1 MQRIRSKVTS
11 CFDRGICEAYVENN
25 YTNTERS
32 YWLPNCLR
40 VFKELC
46 NYERLPT
53 VVNTYFEFI
62 DEDMPH
68 PVCFDDQ
75 GTNIICIYRKQI
87 SMH

>member
-1 MQRIRSKVTS
+1 MGCKESVQKLLPVLTEE
-11 CFDRGICEAYVENN
+11 ICEAYVENN

-53 VVNTYFEFI
+53 VPNT
-62 DEDMPH
+62 
-68 PVCFDDQ
+68 
-75 GTNIICIYRKQI
+75 
-87 SMH
+87 